1 MIAALKLRRASPV
14 ALAVLT
20 FASLT
25 PAIDHANAAPNNGG
39 RGKVTC
45 QGGREP
51 GDIQTIHTY
60 IYVNGNLVGQTT
72 PPADMRR
79 GPPMASDQGDNRR
92 DKSTVARND
101 SGDVEAHQVTPAR
114 PSQDAHAR
122 CPVRVRT
129 HAAKGTP

>member
-72 PPADMRR
+72 LQQICGED
-79 GPPMASDQGDNRR
+79 GQWHQI
-92 DKSTVARND
+92 KEITVA
-101 SGDVEAHQVTPAR
+101 TKAR
-114 PSQDAHAR
+114 LH
-122 CPVRVRT
+122 
-129 HAAKGTP
+129 GTTQAMLKPTR